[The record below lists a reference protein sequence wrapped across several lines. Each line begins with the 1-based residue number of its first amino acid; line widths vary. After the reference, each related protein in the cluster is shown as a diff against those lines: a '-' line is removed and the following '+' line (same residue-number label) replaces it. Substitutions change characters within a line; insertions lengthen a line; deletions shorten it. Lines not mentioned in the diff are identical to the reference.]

1 MGRRILTAAIIFI
14 SVLTGCNGY
23 EGTVPFELVRGFV
36 GNSEL
41 DLQGNLTT
49 DVPVD
54 RSISL
59 YFSGAVQR
67 TAENTVFLLQGD
79 ETVELNINYS
89 SNDAI
94 ILVPEGTLN
103 YNTSYVLKVAQVFNP
118 NGMSVNEI
126 DIPFK
131 TVPADLHI
139 LRFDIDG
146 INILENG
153 QYLLNTSVNPTFEI
167 TFNETVSDI
176 LLKQHTSLTGHQ
188 NPALTFQLSDDS
200 TKVMIKT
207 QSELPYLEKYE
218 LSLDPEFQGND
229 GEPFDGFDLKFFT
242 RIDST
247 YKFPEVSDEELLTII
262 QQQTFK
268 YFWDFAHPVSGLSRE
283 RNTSGDLVTIGG
295 SGFGIMAII
304 VGIEREFVSRSQG
317 ISRLTTIVN
326 FLLNSADRFHGVWP
340 HWLSGSSGSVIPF
353 SSDDDGGDLVETAF
367 MVQAL
372 FTLRQY
378 LDPEVPGESSLINII
393 NTLIEEVEWSWYTQG
408 GQNVLYW
415 HWSPIYNWEKNFA
428 IRGWNEALIVY
439 ILAAS
444 SGTYPIDKEVYERGW
459 ARNGNMQNTNGN
471 SYYGIQ
477 LPLRTDMGGPLF
489 FSHYSFLGLDP
500 RNLEDQYANYW
511 KQNVAHTKINRAY
524 CIDNPRRYPGY
535 SESCWGLTA
544 SDGNTGY
551 SAHSP
556 DNDRGVITPTAAI
569 SSLPYTPEYSM
580 EAIRFFYY
588 ILGDKIWGEYGFYD
602 AFNISADWYARS
614 YLAIDQGPI
623 ICMIENYRTSLLWE
637 LFMSAPEIQ
646 TGLTALDFSYK

>member
-459 ARNGNMQNTNGN
+459 GRNGNMQNTNGN